1 MRKWRSLEENEETRF
16 CLRCQGLAVIDR
28 GFLLF
33 LPGVLNRAA
42 EMLPRNSKHSLELVD
57 QEEVESVRQA
67 LRQYAILLG
76 SIPDE

>member
-1 MRKWRSLEENEETRF
+1 MEEIDPRYCF
-16 CLRCQGLAVIDR
+16 RCQGLAVIDR

-42 EMLPRNSKHSLELVD
+42 ELLPRAVKHQSLEPLD
-57 QEEVESVRQA
+57 HEEVESVRQA